1 MITSN
6 KTKTGY
12 NNSNHDVVEE
22 NAWFR
27 PNKKDERRAR
37 LFYASYHQVY
47 HLAICRLSDQL
58 YLLW

>member
-12 NNSNHDVVEE
+12 NNGNHDVVEE

-27 PNKKDERRAR
+27 PNKKDELRAR
-37 LFYASYHQVY
+37 LFYASYHRVY
-47 HLAICRLSDQL
+47 YLAICRLSDQL
-58 YLLW
+58 YLL